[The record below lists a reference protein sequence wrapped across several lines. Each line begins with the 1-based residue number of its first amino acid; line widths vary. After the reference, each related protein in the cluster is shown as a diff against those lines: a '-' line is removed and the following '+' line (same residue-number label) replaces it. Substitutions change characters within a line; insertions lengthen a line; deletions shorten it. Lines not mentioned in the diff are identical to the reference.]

1 MTTFRMIMGRIWRPI
16 AASALVLLLTISVHK
31 ARQYGFS
38 RLIIV
43 TVLLVLVPIFDA
55 LLLNLFFTLKLIR
68 RLKRRY
74 GAKYQSGRRDLMVFA
89 AKKLLGGDVLRA
101 LGFVCEQFA
110 SAKAALTAR
119 GSAAEDARWPLAGNL
134 SLLATMLYD
143 PEFGPEIRLAVNLF
157 TTISPVVVPRLL
169 HRPADEATL
178 YDARHWSR
186 FVSAMALLCSSFLV
200 F

>member
-68 RLKRRY
+68 RLKRHY
-74 GAKYQSGRRDLMVFA
+74 GANEQRSALRGTSRFGFA
-89 AKKLLGGDVLRA
+89 GVHNAPNIELGLSKHKERA
-101 LGFVCEQFA
+101 RVSPLGF
-110 SAKAALTAR
+110 S
-119 GSAAEDARWPLAGNL
+119 
-134 SLLATMLYD
+134 
-143 PEFGPEIRLAVNLF
+143 
-157 TTISPVVVPRLL
+157 
-169 HRPADEATL
+169 
-178 YDARHWSR
+178 
-186 FVSAMALLCSSFLV
+186 
-200 F
+200 